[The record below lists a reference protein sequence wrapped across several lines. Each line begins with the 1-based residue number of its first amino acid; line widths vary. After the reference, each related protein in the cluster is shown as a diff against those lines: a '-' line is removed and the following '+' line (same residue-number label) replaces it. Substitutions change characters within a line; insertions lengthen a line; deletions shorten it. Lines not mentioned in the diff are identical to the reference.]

1 MLATIFGG
9 GDTDAGADLDAD
21 FDAAA
26 DADTALDAGSGWVNL
41 LSIRTILLFA
51 AFFGLCGVLLP
62 LAGVTGLTRALVSL
76 ATGLG
81 IGITGNY
88 VISRVAYAHVSSN
101 VTADDLKGQ
110 SAKVLLPFG
119 QYDRGKIALVGK
131 GQRIQMVARSF
142 EDVEETYGLGD
153 EVVVVRVEGGIAE
166 VVKPS

>member
-1 MLATIFGG
+1 M
-9 GDTDAGADLDAD
+9 
-21 FDAAA
+21 
-26 DADTALDAGSGWVNL
+26 
-41 LSIRTILLFA
+41 
-51 AFFGLCGVLLP
+51 LLP